1 LRSAL
6 FCFLS
11 TFWFSRFEQW
21 FFGFLEKY
29 GKIKIT
35 RGLFALGVGER
46 AVFTWFH
53 FLGHGIFL
61 SMSNGLIRD
70 PTLLFF
76 FLNSRF
82 FLLSQRPAKDYIRQ
96 DTTAN
101 PEALK
106 KGLSDWQNLCF
117 RG

>member
-11 TFWFSRFEQW
+11 TFCFSRFEQW

-35 RGLFALGVGER
+35 RGLFALGVGEK
-46 AVFTWFH
+46 AGFTWFH

-61 SMSNGLIRD
+61 SMSNGLR
-70 PTLLFF
+70 
-76 FLNSRF
+76 
-82 FLLSQRPAKDYIRQ
+82 KD
-96 DTTAN
+96 
-101 PEALK
+101 L
-106 KGLSDWQNLCF
+106 
-117 RG
+117 